1 MTEPQKEKK
10 EKVTLHVDGTDY
22 KTWLPDNFE
31 KKPSYVRPDEY
42 VPTAFIPGTIAK
54 VYVKTGQKV
63 RKGDKLVILEAMKM
77 KNRVLAPL
85 DGVVKDVLVKEGER
99 VTKGQ
104 ALLFLEK
111 KKKKDE

>member
-22 KTWLPDNFE
+22 KTLLPDNYE
-31 KKPSYVRPDEY
+31 KKEPYRRPDEN
-42 VPTAFIPGTIAK
+42 VPVAFIPGTITK
-54 VYVKTGQKV
+54 VYVKAGQKV

-85 DGVVKDVLVKEGER
+85 DGHVAEVLVKEGER

-104 ALLFLEK
+104 ALVFIEQK
-111 KKKKDE
+111 EEE